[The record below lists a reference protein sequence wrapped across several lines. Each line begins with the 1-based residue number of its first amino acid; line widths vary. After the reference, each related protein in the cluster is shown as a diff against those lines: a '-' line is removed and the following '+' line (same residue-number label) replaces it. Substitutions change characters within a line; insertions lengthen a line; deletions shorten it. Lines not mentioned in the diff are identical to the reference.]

1 MRHNL
6 MHKKTKK
13 QKLYFTIYSMKLFI
27 SSIYLKATFLL
38 LGTVFL
44 FHWYSSAQ
52 DLMEQA
58 FEAARNHE
66 SIIDIW
72 STKNAVWNQLLRE
85 SQTVWVNDNFW
96 KWCFIDNQ
104 YTSYTEEECSI
115 RWWDWNVSVLDTNS
129 REPLMV
135 RITKFLL
142 RLTIVLS
149 ITMVIVN
156 AVLYMIDVMS
166 WKDLSSSDAK
176 KNLIFVAWGI
186 ILALSSVG
194 IINLIWS
201 VTKSSLKTSE
211 DLWDITIGCST
222 WATIIAWDDF
232 RKYACENILEMTRDA
247 TRAAVNKCY
256 TADMSKNECDAL
268 WWDRWAQATDRANNC
283 YIKIDKED
291 LRNYCR
297 ENLWWEVIN

>member
-1 MRHNL
+1 
-6 MHKKTKK
+6 
-13 QKLYFTIYSMKLFI
+13 MKHLL
-27 SSIYLKATFLL
+27 SATYLKTILL
-38 LGTVFL
+38 FLGTVFL
-44 FHWYSSAQ
+44 FQWYSSAQ

-58 FEAARNHE
+58 FEASRNYE

-72 STKNAVWNQLLRE
+72 STKNAVGNQLLRE

-104 YTSYTEEECSI
+104 YTSYTEDECSI
-115 RWWDWNVSVLDTNS
+115 RGWDRNVSVLDTNS

-156 AVLYMIDVMS
+156 AIIYMIDVMNG
-166 WKDLSSSDAK
+166 KDISSSESK

-186 ILALSSVG
+186 VLALSSVG

-201 VTKSSLKTSE
+201 VTKSSLQTSE
-211 DLWDITIGCST
+211 DLWDITIWCNTGST
-222 WATIIAWDDF
+222 IVAGDDL
-232 RKYACENILEMTRDA
+232 RKYVCDNVLLMKRDS

-256 TADMSKNECDAL
+256 TGDISAGACDAL
-268 WWDRWAQATDRANNC
+268 WWNRWAQWTERANSC
-283 YIKIDKED
+283 YIKISNDD
-291 LRNYCR
+291 LRSSCR
-297 ENLWWEVIN
+297 NDLWWEVIN